1 MNKSPNPK
9 LVHGSWVVDDGWI
22 PPTLGESVKLPKI
35 QVTQNPAIFK
45 RKWEIK
51 FSVMQLLFR

>member
-45 RKWEIK
+45 RK
-51 FSVMQLLFR
+51 